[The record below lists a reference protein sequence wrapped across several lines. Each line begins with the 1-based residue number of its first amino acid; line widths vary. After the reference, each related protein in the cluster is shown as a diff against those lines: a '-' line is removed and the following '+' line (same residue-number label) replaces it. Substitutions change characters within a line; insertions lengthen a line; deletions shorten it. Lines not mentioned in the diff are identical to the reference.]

1 MYELRPAPADFQ
13 VFDTT
18 LRDGSQQEG
27 LNLSVADKLAI
38 TGLLDELGVGFIEG
52 GWPGA
57 NPGDTAYFA
66 AMAEGAVRLKNA
78 ELVAFGFTRRVG
90 MRAADDPLTA
100 ALRDSRAPVVCL
112 VAKSH
117 DRHVQQALRTTLDEN
132 LAMVRDTVEHL
143 RAGGQRVFV
152 DCEHFFDGFRENRA
166 YALEV
171 VRTAAAAGAE
181 AVVLCDTNGGMLP
194 PWVAE
199 IVAETATVTAGAGVR
214 LGIHAHNDTGCAVA
228 NTLAAVDAGATH
240 VQGTVNGYGE
250 RTGNAELISVV
261 ANLELKYGWSL
272 LPAGSLRE
280 ATRLAHAIAEVTNVP
295 SSARQPYVG
304 LSSFAHKAGLHASAI
319 RVDPN
324 LYQHIDPA
332 VVGNDMRM
340 LVSDMA
346 GRANIQIKGSE
357 LGFDLSD
364 RELAARITE
373 RVKEREAAG
382 YTYESADASFELL
395 LRRELDQL
403 PEYFAV
409 QSWRMFTQGFPGGSG
424 PLGERESDTECTV
437 RLTAKGVSQRVVG
450 EGNGP
455 VNALDQAVRN
465 ALMPAYPVVEDFELT
480 DYRVRILDQGHGT
493 DATVRVLIQTSDG
506 RRLWTTV
513 GVGQNVVEAS
523 WEALSDAYLYGL
535 LHAEHGD
542 GSSTTSLTDA
552 EVERFTTHGVANQPA
567 GQA

>member
-1 MYELRPAPADFQ
+1 MFAQLRPKPAEFH

-27 LNLSVADKLAI
+27 LNLSVADKLTIA
-38 TGLLDELGVGFIEG
+38 GLLDELGVGFVEG

-57 NPGDTAYFA
+57 NPNDTAFFA
-66 AMAEGAVRLKNA
+66 AMADGAHALRRA
-78 ELVAFGFTRRVG
+78 TLVAFGFTRRVG

-100 ALRDSRAPVVCL
+100 ALRDSRAPVACL

-117 DRHVQQALRTTLDEN
+117 DRHVEQALRTTLREN
-132 LAMVRDTVEHL
+132 LDMIADTVSHL
-143 RAGGQRVFV
+143 VAEGQRVFV
-152 DCEHFFDGFRENRA
+152 DCEHFFDGYRENPA
-166 YALEV
+166 YALEA
-171 VRTAAAAGAE
+171 VRTAAEAGAE
-181 AVVLCDTNGGMLP
+181 VVVLCDTNGGMLP
-194 PWVAE
+194 PWVGE
-199 IVAETATVTAGAGVR
+199 IVTEAAATGVP

-228 NTLAAVDAGATH
+228 NTLAAVDAGAMH

-261 ANLELKYGWSL
+261 ANLELKYGWPL
-272 LPAGSLRE
+272 LPEGALAE
-280 ATRLAHAIAEVTNVP
+280 ASRIAHAIAEVTNVP

-319 RVDPN
+319 KVDPN

-346 GRANIQIKGSE
+346 GRANIQMKGEE

-364 RELAARITE
+364 RELAARITQ
-373 RVKEREAAG
+373 RVKDAEAAG
-382 YTYESADASFELL
+382 YTYEAADASFELL

-409 QSWRMFTQGFPGGSG
+409 HSWRVFTQGHPAPGAE
-424 PLGERESDTECTV
+424 GETDTECTV
-437 RLTAKGVSQRVVG
+437 RLSAKGQAQRVVG

-455 VNALDQAVRN
+455 VNALDHAVRN
-465 ALMPAYPVVEDFELT
+465 ALRPAYPVVDRFELI

-493 DATVRVLIQTSDG
+493 DATVRVLIQTTDG
-506 RRLWTTV
+506 RRAWTTV
-513 GVGQNVVEAS
+513 GVGQNIVEAS

-535 LHAEHGD
+535 IHAE
-542 GSSTTSLTDA
+542 TPEPA
-552 EVERFTTHGVANQPA
+552 AVRPAKERVSV
-567 GQA
+567 

>member
-1 MYELRPAPADFQ
+1 MYSQTKPKPAEFH

-27 LNLSVADKLAI
+27 LNLSVTDKLAI
-38 TGLLDELGVGFIEG
+38 AALLDQLGVHYIEG

-57 NPGDTAYFA
+57 NPNDTAFFA
-66 AMAEGAVRLKNA
+66 AMADGAVQLHNA
-78 ELVAFGFTRRVG
+78 ELVSFGFTRRVG

-100 ALRDSRAPVVCL
+100 ALRDSRAPVACI

-117 DRHVQQALRTTLDEN
+117 DRHVEQALRTTLAEN
-132 LAMVRDTVEHL
+132 LAMIADTVQHL
-143 RAGGQRVFV
+143 RAEGQRVFV
-152 DCEHFFDGFRENRA
+152 DCEHFFDGFRDNRA

-171 VRTAAAAGAE
+171 VRTAAEAGAE
-181 AVVLCDTNGGMLP
+181 VVVLCDTNGGMLP
-194 PWVAE
+194 PWIGD
-199 IVAETATVTAGAGVR
+199 IVAETAGTGVP

-228 NTLAAVDAGATH
+228 NTLAAVDAGAMH

-261 ANLELKYGWSL
+261 ANLELKYGWPL

-280 ATRLAHAIAEVTNVP
+280 ATRLAHEIAEVTNVP

-319 RVDPN
+319 KVDPN
-324 LYQHIDPA
+324 LYQHIDPTL
-332 VVGNDMRM
+332 VGNDMRM

-346 GRANIQIKGSE
+346 GRANIQIKGE
-357 LGFDLSD
+357 QLGFDLSD
-364 RELAARITE
+364 RELAARITD
-373 RVKEREAAG
+373 RVKDAEAAG

-403 PEYFAV
+403 PEYFEV
-409 QSWRMFTQGFPGGSG
+409 QSWRVFTQSAPTAFGIH
-424 PLGERESDTECTV
+424 ETDTECTV

-455 VNALDQAVRN
+455 VNALDHAVRN
-465 ALMPAYPVVEDFELT
+465 ALAPAYPVVSTFELT
-480 DYRVRILDQGHGT
+480 DYRVRILEQGHGT
-493 DATVRVLIQTSDG
+493 DATVRVLIQTTNG
-506 RRLWTTV
+506 ARIWTTV
-513 GVGQNVVEAS
+513 GVGQNIVEAS
-523 WEALSDAYLYGL
+523 WEALSEAYLYGL
-535 LHAEHGD
+535 IHAERP
-542 GSSTTSLTDA
+542 A
-552 EVERFTTHGVANQPA
+552 VEVGR
-567 GQA
+567 GQLIQA

>member
-1 MYELRPAPADFQ
+1 MFAQLRPKPAEFH

-38 TGLLDELGVGFIEG
+38 AGLLDQLGVGFVEG

-57 NPGDTAYFA
+57 NPNDTAFFA
-66 AMAEGAVRLKNA
+66 AMADGAQALRNA
-78 ELVAFGFTRRVG
+78 TLVAFGFTRRVG
-90 MRAADDPLTA
+90 MKAADDPLTA
-100 ALRDSRAPVVCL
+100 ALRDSRAPVACI

-117 DRHVQQALRTTLDEN
+117 DRHVEQALRTTLREN
-132 LAMVRDTVEHL
+132 LDMIADTVSHL
-143 RAGGQRVFV
+143 KAEGQRVFV
-152 DCEHFFDGFRENRA
+152 DCEHFFDGYRENPG
-166 YALEV
+166 YALEA
-171 VRTAAAAGAE
+171 VRTAAEAGAE
-181 AVVLCDTNGGMLP
+181 VVVLCDTNGGMLP
-194 PWVAE
+194 PWVGE
-199 IVAETATVTAGAGVR
+199 IVTEAAATGVQ

-228 NTLAAVDAGATH
+228 NTLAAVDAGAMH

-250 RTGNAELISVV
+250 RTGNAELVSVL
-261 ANLELKYGWSL
+261 ANLELKYGWPV
-272 LPAGSLRE
+272 LPTGSLQE
-280 ATRLAHAIAEVTNVP
+280 ASRIAHAIGEVTNVP

-304 LSSFAHKAGLHASAI
+304 VSSFAHKAGLHASAI
-319 RVDPN
+319 KVDPN

-346 GRANIQIKGSE
+346 GRANIQMKGEE

-364 RELAARITE
+364 RELAARITG
-373 RVKEREAAG
+373 RVKDAEAAG

-409 QSWRMFTQGFPGGSG
+409 HSWRVFTQGHPAPGTE
-424 PLGERESDTECTV
+424 GETDTECTV
-437 RLTAKGVSQRVVG
+437 RLTAKGQTQRVVG

-455 VNALDQAVRN
+455 VNALDHAVRN
-465 ALMPAYPVVEDFELT
+465 ALLPAYPVVDRFELI

-493 DATVRVLIQTSDG
+493 DATVRVLIQTTDG
-506 RRLWTTV
+506 RRAWTTV
-513 GVGQNVVEAS
+513 GVGQNIIEAS

-535 LHAEHGD
+535 IHAHNPEAA
-542 GSSTTSLTDA
+542 TT
-552 EVERFTTHGVANQPA
+552 RPA
-567 GQA
+567 GERVGV

>member
-1 MYELRPAPADFQ
+1 MFAQLRPKPAEFH

-27 LNLSVADKLAI
+27 LNLSVADKLTIA
-38 TGLLDELGVGFIEG
+38 GLLDELGVGYVEG

-57 NPGDTAYFA
+57 NPNDTAFFA
-66 AMAEGAVRLKNA
+66 AMADGAQALRNA
-78 ELVAFGFTRRVG
+78 TLVAFGFTRRVG

-100 ALRDSRAPVVCL
+100 ALRDSRAPVACI

-117 DRHVQQALRTTLDEN
+117 DRHVEQALRTTLREN
-132 LAMVRDTVEHL
+132 LDMIADTVSHL
-143 RAGGQRVFV
+143 RAEGQRVFV
-152 DCEHFFDGFRENRA
+152 DCEHFFDGYRENPG
-166 YALEV
+166 YALEA
-171 VRTAAAAGAE
+171 VRTAAEAGAE
-181 AVVLCDTNGGMLP
+181 VVVLCDTNGGMLP
-194 PWVAE
+194 PWVGE
-199 IVAETATVTAGAGVR
+199 IVTEAAATGAQ

-228 NTLAAVDAGATH
+228 NTLAAVDAGAMH

-261 ANLELKYGWSL
+261 ANLELKYGWPL
-272 LPAGSLRE
+272 LPEGSLTE
-280 ATRLAHAIAEVTNVP
+280 ASRIAHAIAEVTNVP

-304 LSSFAHKAGLHASAI
+304 VSSFAHKAGLHASAI
-319 RVDPN
+319 KVDPN

-346 GRANIQIKGSE
+346 GRANIQMKGEE

-364 RELAARITE
+364 RELAALITR
-373 RVKEREAAG
+373 RVKDAEAAG
-382 YTYESADASFELL
+382 YTYEAADASFELL

-409 QSWRMFTQGFPGGSG
+409 HSWRVFTQGHPAPGTE
-424 PLGERESDTECTV
+424 GETDTECTV
-437 RLTAKGVSQRVVG
+437 RLTAKGESQRVVG

-455 VNALDQAVRN
+455 VNALDHAVRN
-465 ALMPAYPVVEDFELT
+465 ALLPAYPVVGRFELI

-493 DATVRVLIQTSDG
+493 DATVRVLIQTTDG
-506 RRLWTTV
+506 RRAWTTV
-513 GVGQNVVEAS
+513 GVGQNIIEAS

-535 LHAEHGD
+535 IHAERSEPAVTPAAG
-542 GSSTTSLTDA
+542 
-552 EVERFTTHGVANQPA
+552 ERVRV
-567 GQA
+567 